1 MDALPKAVLA
11 VEQLTRMLGLN
22 PVYLEA
28 LMVQS
33 GDPAARLRQQNE
45 AMADALAAVAE
56 HLEATESSGERE
68 G

>member
-1 MDALPKAVLA
+1 MDALPKAVVA
-11 VEQLTRMLGLN
+11 VEKLTRMLGLN

-56 HLEATESSGERE
+56 TLETTGNEPERE